1 MAVKPD
7 VRALTLDDY
16 DADPA
21 TRAMLGARLDRY
33 LENITMLGRVL
44 DTVVVALQSRGDV
57 GLDCIEGLMAC
68 ERALAAEVRVDAAF
82 LAELLI
88 ATLRA
93 RGDERLTFWTM
104 HLRGIRGVRAQDAA
118 VRSVMD
124 DARDLARFAEVGQVV
139 ERLAADRSALAL
151 PSFDLIVDADDVD
164 MDTVPERCRAWFPAP
179 AMRSRSDALRLIQ
192 LVIGVGFS
200 SSSGAAQ
207 ELRAA
212 WNEGLPQVALAEHK
226 TVVLLPPQLREL
238 YTGPRE
244 EAWCRTRARLADAP
258 RERGLAAAD
267 AYRFAPPEGDRT
279 RYAMLTG
286 TFTGAPEVAA
296 GAEGVRVDLAACSGA
311 EEPYAFLMPDPYGEP
326 AVAIVP
332 ATRMW
337 TKLRDVCEIT
347 DVDMSGRIGA
357 LLSAEYAPCEQGWV
371 LVPCSVLEA
380 AGIPADTRSFTL
392 VGEGTCFELWP
403 TDDWDARRTLYVDD
417 LAALFE
423 D

>member
-1 MAVKPD
+1 
-7 VRALTLDDY
+7 
-16 DADPA
+16 
-21 TRAMLGARLDRY
+21 ML
-33 LENITMLGRVL
+33 
-44 DTVVVALQSRGDV
+44 
-57 GLDCIEGLMAC
+57 
-68 ERALAAEVRVDAAF
+68 
-82 LAELLI
+82 
-88 ATLRA
+88 
-93 RGDERLTFWTM
+93 
-104 HLRGIRGVRAQDAA
+104 
-118 VRSVMD
+118 
-124 DARDLARFAEVGQVV
+124 
-139 ERLAADRSALAL
+139 L
-151 PSFDLIVDADDVD
+151 PS
-164 MDTVPERCRAWFPAP
+164 
-179 AMRSRSDALRLIQ
+179 
-192 LVIGVGFS
+192 
-200 SSSGAAQ
+200 
-207 ELRAA
+207 
-212 WNEGLPQVALAEHK
+212 K
-226 TVVLLPPQLREL
+226 LREL

-267 AYRFAPPEGDRT
+267 AYRFAPPEGDRA
-279 RYAMLTG
+279 RYAVLTG
-286 TFTGAPEVAA
+286 TFTGAPEIAA

-311 EEPYAFLMPDPYGEP
+311 EEPYAFLMPDLYGEP

-357 LLSAEYAPCEQGWV
+357 LLSAEYVSCEQGWV

>member
-1 MAVKPD
+1 
-7 VRALTLDDY
+7 
-16 DADPA
+16 
-21 TRAMLGARLDRY
+21 
-33 LENITMLGRVL
+33 
-44 DTVVVALQSRGDV
+44 
-57 GLDCIEGLMAC
+57 
-68 ERALAAEVRVDAAF
+68 
-82 LAELLI
+82 
-88 ATLRA
+88 
-93 RGDERLTFWTM
+93 M

-311 EEPYAFLMPDPYGEP
+311 EEPYAFLMPDLYGEP
-326 AVAIVP
+326 AIAIVP